1 MGLDRFAYGT
11 SVPLVN
17 LDCGYLLFNA
27 VSVCIY
33 HKGQQIK
40 NPPIGGFFLQIK
52 TYSALAF
59 FADVFFAGFSAT
71 SSVASSTTSATGAT
85 AFFAFTSRST
95 NSIIAIGAASP

>member
-33 HKGQQIK
+33 HKGPTNKKSPNRGI
-40 NPPIGGFFLQIK
+40 FLQIK

-71 SSVASSTTSATGAT
+71 SSAVSSATSATGAT
-85 AFFAFTSRST
+85 AFLAFTSRST